1 MPFTEQSKVQTTT
14 TLERSL
20 VTGTMLS
27 SIPTRRRA
35 RASCLTRRLQRMLL
49 NRSSPKISRKRTSR
63 EGTLYDAGVLLMRRL
78 WAHLTEAIKRDDMHG
93 ATAAKSAVEDKQRE
107 KAKQR
112 EAAGKGIPEPRF
124 FRNVAGDRWM
134 PKLDLER

>member
-1 MPFTEQSKVQTTT
+1 MFDAKTAKNVPKSVLPEDQQEENES
-14 TLERSL
+14 
-20 VTGTMLS
+20 
-27 SIPTRRRA
+27 RRYVVVW
-35 RASCLTRRLQRMLL
+35 
-49 NRSSPKISRKRTSR
+49 SRT
-63 EGTLYDAGVLLMRRL
+63 LMRRL

-134 PKLDLER
+134 PKLDLDK